1 MRTLLRDFHDFRNL
15 PFSGDLVDLA
25 VGLAI
30 GAAFATVVE
39 SLVGDAAPVMSSTT
53 SRARTIGRLTM
64 SAGR

>member
-1 MRTLLRDFHDFRNL
+1 MGTLLRPFRT
-15 PFSGDLVDLA
+15 FAVSGSLVGPG

-30 GAAFATVVE
+30 GAPVATVVE
-39 SLVGDAAPVMSSTT
+39 SSGDASPEMSSTT